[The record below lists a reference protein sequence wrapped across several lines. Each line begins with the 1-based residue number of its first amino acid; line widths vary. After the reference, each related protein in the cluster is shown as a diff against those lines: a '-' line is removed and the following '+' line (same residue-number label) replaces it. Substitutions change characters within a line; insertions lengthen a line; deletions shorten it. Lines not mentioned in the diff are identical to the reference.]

1 MNEWALITGASAGIG
16 LELARLFA
24 ADHFNVILVSR
35 NRPRLEQLASELQAK
50 HGISAKVFA
59 KDLSSLAAPEE
70 LFDALRDTPVSVLVN
85 NAGFG
90 WRGRF
95 TQGEISRSLEMM
107 HVNMDALVRLT
118 HLFAQPMLARRQGRI
133 LNVASTAAFQPGP
146 LTAIYFATKA
156 FVFSFS
162 VALGQELE
170 ATGVTVTTF
179 CPGGT
184 ETEFFAR
191 AGMGDARPRMYLM
204 KADKVARIGY
214 RACLKGKPIVIA
226 GALNKVSSSLARRA
240 PVRLTAR
247 IVKWMNGGGATP
259 PLGV

>member
-1 MNEWALITGASAGIG
+1 MNEWALITGASTGIG

-24 ADHFNVILVSR
+24 ADGYNVILVSR
-35 NRPRLEQLASELQAK
+35 NRARLEQLASELQAR

-70 LFDALRDTPVSVLVN
+70 LFDALRETPVSILVN

-95 TQGEISRSLEMM
+95 TEGEMSRSLGMM

-162 VALGQELE
+162 VALGEEL
-170 ATGVTVTTF
+170 AGTGVTVTTF

-191 AGMGDARPRMYLM
+191 AGMGSARHRMYLM

-214 RACLKGKPIVIA
+214 RACMKGKPIVIA
-226 GALNKVSSSLARRA
+226 GALNKASSSLARRM
-240 PVRLTAR
+240 PVRFIAR
-247 IVKWMNGGGATP
+247 IVKWMNGGG
-259 PLGV
+259 